1 MSKIFLKVKGDEL
14 VIRRRICIYIVL
26 IVLFNIIYSDTKCIA
41 ASKDSYVTVTY
52 GNKSYTKKY
61 ISVKVISAN
70 SNKIKIKLKNRG
82 SKTYLYS
89 EVFKIRKYKK
99 GKWRKINYR
108 KDAKFAKCLYKLE
121 PNDSKIIKIAWK
133 KYFDTEDFKRGKYKI
148 IWMSNC
154 SFRIKK

>member
-1 MSKIFLKVKGDEL
+1 M
-14 VIRRRICIYIVL
+14 IRRRIWIYIFL

-41 ASKDSYVTVTY
+41 ASKDSYVTY

-70 SNKIKIKLKNRG
+70 SKKIKMKLKNRG

-154 SFRIKK
+154 SFRIKNDN